1 MISELKSSLA
11 ENDSELNSSA
21 TDLESRKDAY
31 FHLERKNAD
40 ISHTYDKLL
49 ARFHAYHE
57 SAEESKSEVAMDAY
71 KLGYLDCTKGYDPL
85 YAIGDE
91 DIEMLYPD
99 LPPAK
104 SEEANAVNTEGA
116 DEQVAKEAVT
126 EEDGAEEDATDEVVA
141 DVIDQACGAAES
153 VADQADAEEAVD
165 QGSPAGV
172 SE

>member
-11 ENDSELNSSA
+11 EKDSELNSSA
-21 TDLESRKDAY
+21 ADLVSRKDAY

-40 ISHTYDKLL
+40 ISHSYDKLL
-49 ARFHAYHE
+49 ARFRAYHE
-57 SAEESKSEVAMDAY
+57 FAEESKSEVAMDAY
-71 KLGYLDCTKGYDPL
+71 KLGYLDCTKGCDPF

-99 LPPAK
+99 LSPAK
-104 SEEANAVNTEGA
+104 SEEANGVNTEGTE
-116 DEQVAKEAVT
+116 EQVAK
-126 EEDGAEEDATDEVVA
+126 EDGAEEDAADEVVA
-141 DVIDQACGAAES
+141 DVIDQACGAAER

-165 QGSPAGV
+165 QGSSAGV

>member
-1 MISELKSSLA
+1 
-11 ENDSELNSSA
+11 
-21 TDLESRKDAY
+21 
-31 FHLERKNAD
+31 
-40 ISHTYDKLL
+40 
-49 ARFHAYHE
+49 
-57 SAEESKSEVAMDAY
+57 MDAY
-71 KLGYLDCTKGYDPL
+71 KLGYLDCTKGYDPF

-116 DEQVAKEAVT
+116 EEQVAKEAVA
-126 EEDGAEEDATDEVVA
+126 EEDGAEEDAADGVVA
-141 DVIDQACGAAES
+141 DVIDQACGAAEC
-153 VADQADAEEAVD
+153 VADQAKAEEAID